1 MLVWKRAQNGAVGSS
16 RTLMRPGRREHSN
29 ASTIATPTERVAEE
43 GCAARCAGALK
54 INSGSL
60 GSVRIAR
67 FSQTTPKLA
76 GYCKLTD
83 PERAQSKLQRTQG
96 FISRRDIAL

>member
-1 MLVWKRAQNGAVGSS
+1 MMLVWKRAQNGAVGSS

-43 GCAARCAGALK
+43 VARSAGALK
-54 INSGSL
+54 INSGRWSL
-60 GSVRIAR
+60 TRIAR
-67 FSQTTPKLA
+67 FSQTIPKLA

-83 PERAQSKLQRTQG
+83 PERAQSKLQRTHKA
-96 FISRRDIAL
+96 S

>member
-1 MLVWKRAQNGAVGSS
+1 MRLALKRAQNGAVGSS

-29 ASTIATPTERVAEE
+29 ASTIATPTERVWQKKV
-43 GCAARCAGALK
+43 ARSAGALK
-54 INSGSL
+54 INSGRWSL
-60 GSVRIAR
+60 TRIAR
-67 FSQTTPKLA
+67 FSQTIPKLA

>member
-29 ASTIATPTERVAEE
+29 ASTIATPTERVAQKV
-43 GCAARCAGALK
+43 ARCAGALK